1 MTKRQDVV
9 LIVAAASLAVGCVA
23 SAPEVHQC
31 DVLAANP
38 ADLQKTAAGISM
50 NDIATNDALVACEA
64 AVEKYTE
71 TPRFLFQLGRVH
83 HSAKRYSEAVGWY
96 QKAAEYHYAAAQSNL
111 GYMYRAGFGVE
122 KDFVSAVEW
131 YRKAAEQGNAAAQ
144 ATLGDMYLD
153 GAGVEQSNVEAVAW
167 FGVAATQGHEGA
179 ISNRDSVGA
188 QLDPA
193 SLAEARE
200 LARELYKNYVE
211 PFQ

>member
-1 MTKRQDVV
+1 MTKRQNVV
-9 LIVAAASLAVGCVA
+9 SIVAAASLAVACVA
-23 SAPEVHQC
+23 GAPEVHQC

-50 NDIATNDALVACEA
+50 NDIAISDALVACEA

-71 TPRFLFQLGRVH
+71 TPRFLLQLGRVH

-111 GYMYRAGFGVE
+111 AYMYRAGLGVE
-122 KDFVSAVEW
+122 KDLVNAVEW
-131 YRKAAEQGNAAAQ
+131 YRKAAEQGNVAAQ

-167 FGVAATQGHEGA
+167 YRRAAEQGNAAAHEKLAILYQDANGVEK
-179 ISNRDSVGA
+179 D
-188 QLDPA
+188 
-193 SLAEARE
+193 
-200 LARELYKNYVE
+200 
-211 PFQ
+211 

>member
-1 MTKRQDVV
+1 MTKRQNVV
-9 LIVAAASLAVGCVA
+9 SIVAAASLAVAGVA
-23 SAPEVHQC
+23 GAPEVHQC

-50 NDIATNDALVACEA
+50 NDIAISDALVACEA

-122 KDFVSAVEW
+122 KDLVNAVEW
-131 YRKAAEQGNAAAQ
+131 YRKAAEQGNVAAQ

-167 FGVAATQGHEGA
+167 YRRAAEQGNAAAQEKLAILYQDANGVEK
-179 ISNRDSVGA
+179 D
-188 QLDPA
+188 
-193 SLAEARE
+193 
-200 LARELYKNYVE
+200 
-211 PFQ
+211 